1 MAERGRVAGL
11 TAVRPK
17 LRPGVRKTLIVVGV
31 WAAVWAFLAVAAA
44 HNGFF
49 DLKVYYGA
57 MNYWVKR
64 GGDIYDYLTPGTPYG
79 FTYPPFAAALMMP
92 MSLISWHTAIFVSV
106 TMNVL
111 AMFAVLTWLLTPII
125 RRQGWSFWFS
135 MGIAGALAAAF
146 EPVRETVNFG
156 QVNILLLFLVVGD
169 ILLLVR
175 NGHRLGGI
183 GVGLATAI
191 KLTPGI
197 FIVYLLVTR
206 RWRAAA
212 VSAATATAATWGAAT
227 FAPDASR
234 VFWTDAMW
242 NTDRV
247 GSPTFISNQAL
258 TGLVQRIFNPDPMKP
273 LWMLLVLITLV
284 VWYWRARR
292 AVKARDEVAGLAL
305 TGLVGCMVSPITW
318 IHHLV
323 WVLPSIV
330 VLFDYATDRSIDPR
344 RRRNL
349 AIAFGFSYALLCSRT
364 PWAFWAHF
372 DGLGLIGSNAYILLM
387 IGLLFGLPIRE
398 PADTGAGVTPSSDPG
413 RSTGPAVE
421 DVPDLVEI
429 DRRVAAAFDAKDA
442 GGSVRSESRKG
453 VEPARPLVGA

>member
-1 MAERGRVAGL
+1 VAERGRVAVS

-17 LRPGVRKTLIVVGV
+17 LRPGLRKTLIVVAV
-31 WAAVWAFLAVAAA
+31 WAAVWGFLSVAAA
-44 HNGFF
+44 HNGLF

-57 MNYWVKR
+57 MDYWVNR
-64 GGDIYDYLTPGTPYG
+64 GGSIYDYLTPGTPYG
-79 FTYPPFAAALMMP
+79 FTYPPFAAALMSP
-92 MSLISWHTAIFVSV
+92 MSLISWNTAVIISVS
-106 TMNVL
+106 MNVL
-111 AMFAVLTWLLTPII
+111 ALLAILTWLLAPIFK
-125 RRQGWSFWFS
+125 RQGWSYWYAI
-135 MGIAGALAAAF
+135 GIAGALAAAF

-156 QVNILLLFLVVGD
+156 QVNILMLFLVVAD
-169 ILLLVR
+169 VLLLVR
-175 NGHRLGGI
+175 GGSKFAGI
-183 GVGLATAI
+183 GIGLATAI

-212 VSAATATAATWGAAT
+212 VSAATATAATWAAAT

-234 VFWTDAMW
+234 VFWTDAVW

-247 GSPTFISNQAL
+247 GSPTFVSNQAL
-258 TGLVQRIFNPDPMKP
+258 TGLVGRIFNPDPMKP
-273 LWMLLVLITLV
+273 LWLLLVLITLA

-305 TGLVGCMVSPITW
+305 TGVVGCMVSPITW

-323 WVLPSIV
+323 WVLPAIV
-330 VLFDYATDRSIDPR
+330 VLFDYATDRSLDPR

-349 AIAFGFSYALLCSRT
+349 AIAFGFAFALLCSRT
-364 PWAFWAHF
+364 PWAFHAKF
-372 DGLGLIGSNAYILLM
+372 DGLGLIASNAYILLM
-387 IGLLFGLPIRE
+387 IGLLFALPIRE
-398 PADTGAGVTPSSDPG
+398 PADTGTGQARSSDPG

-429 DRRVAAAFDAKDA
+429 DRQVTAAFHAKDA
-442 GGSVRSESRKG
+442 GGTVRSETRPG
-453 VEPARPLVGA
+453 VEPSRPLVGA

>member
-1 MAERGRVAGL
+1 VA
-11 TAVRPK
+11 
-17 LRPGVRKTLIVVGV
+17 RKVLIVVGV

-57 MNYWVKR
+57 MDYWVNR

-79 FTYPPFAAALMMP
+79 FTYPPFAAALMTP
-92 MSLISWHTAIFVSV
+92 MALIPWHVAILISV

-111 AMFAVLTWLLTPII
+111 AMLAILTWLLGPVFK
-125 RRQGWSFWFS
+125 RQGWSYWYA
-135 MGIAGALAAAF
+135 MAIATGLACAF
-146 EPVRETVNFG
+146 EPIRETVNFG

-169 ILLLVR
+169 LLLLVR
-175 NGHRLGGI
+175 GGSRLGGI
-183 GVGLATAI
+183 GIGLATAI
-191 KLTPGI
+191 KLTPGV
-197 FIVYLLVTR
+197 FIVYLLITR

-212 VSAATATAATWGAAT
+212 VSAATATAATWAAAT

-247 GSPTFISNQAL
+247 GSPTFVSNQAL
-258 TGLVQRIFNPDPMKP
+258 TGLVGRIFNPEPMKP
-273 LWMLLVLITLV
+273 LWLLLVLITLA
-284 VWYWRARR
+284 VWYWRTRR
-292 AVKARDEVAGLAL
+292 AVRAGDEVAGLAL

-323 WVLPSIV
+323 MLLPAMV
-330 VLFDYATDRSIDPR
+330 VLFDHATDRSYDAR

-349 AIAFGFSYALLCSRT
+349 MIAFGFSFALLCSRT
-364 PWAFWAHF
+364 PWAFWQHF
-372 DGLGLIGSNAYILLM
+372 GGLGLIGSNAYILLM

-398 PADTGAGVTPSSDPG
+398 RADASTGTVPSGEPG
-413 RSTGPAVE
+413 HSSGPAVE
-421 DVPDLVEI
+421 DVPDLVDI
-429 DRRVAAAFDAKDA
+429 DRRVTAAFDAKDA
-442 GGSVRSESRKG
+442 GGAVGGKSGKG
-453 VEPARPLVGA
+453 VKPARPLVGA

>member
-1 MAERGRVAGL
+1 MAERGRVAES

-17 LRPGVRKTLIVVGV
+17 LRPGARKTLIVVAV
-31 WAAVWAFLAVAAA
+31 WAVVWAFLLACAA

-57 MNYWVKR
+57 MDYWVNR

-79 FTYPPFAAALMMP
+79 FTYPPLAAMLMTP
-92 MSLISWHTAIFVSV
+92 MSLIGWNTAIVVSV

-111 AMFAVLTWLLTPII
+111 AMVAILTWLLRPIFK
-125 RRQGWSFWFS
+125 RQGWNFWFA
-135 MGIAGALAAAF
+135 MGIAAALAAAF

-169 ILLLVR
+169 VLVLVR
-175 NGHRLGGI
+175 GGSRLGGLGI
-183 GVGLATAI
+183 GLATAI

-212 VSAATATAATWGAAT
+212 VSAATATAATWAAAT
-227 FAPDASR
+227 LAPDASR
-234 VFWTDAMW
+234 VFWTDAVW

-247 GSPTFISNQAL
+247 GSPTFVSNQAL
-258 TGLVQRIFNPDPMKP
+258 TGLVGRIFNPDPMKP
-273 LWMLLVLITLV
+273 LWLLLVLITLA
-284 VWYWRARR
+284 VWYWRTRR
-292 AVKARDEVAGLAL
+292 AIRNKDEVAGLAL
-305 TGLVGCMVSPITW
+305 TGIVGCMVSPITW

-330 VLFDYATDRSIDPR
+330 VLFDYATDRSLDPR

-349 AIAFGFSYALLCSRT
+349 MIAFGFSFALLCSRT
-364 PWAFWAHF
+364 PWAFHAKF
-372 DGLGLIGSNAYILLM
+372 DGLGLIGGNAYILLM
-387 IGLLFGLPIRE
+387 IVLLFALPIRE
-398 PADTGAGVTPSSDPG
+398 PADSGAGQGLSADPG

-421 DVPDLVEI
+421 DVPDLVDL
-429 DRRVAAAFDAKDA
+429 DRKVSAAFDAKDV
-442 GGSVRSESRKG
+442 GGTVRSEAG
-453 VEPARPLVGA
+453 PNVEPARPLVGA

>member
-1 MAERGRVAGL
+1 VAERGRVAVL

-17 LRPGVRKTLIVVGV
+17 LRPPVKKVLIVLAV
-31 WAAVWAFLAVAAA
+31 WAVVWAFLAVAAA
-44 HNGFF
+44 RNGYF

-57 MNYWVKR
+57 MDYWVNR
-64 GGDIYDYLTPGTPYG
+64 GGDIYDYLVPGTPYG
-79 FTYPPFAAALMMP
+79 FTYPPFAAALMTP
-92 MSLISWHTAIFVSV
+92 MALIGWHTAIAISV

-111 AMFAVLTWLLTPII
+111 ALLAILTWLVGPII
-125 RRQGWSFWFS
+125 KRQGWQFWFAMAIA
-135 MGIAGALAAAF
+135 MGLVAAF

-169 ILLLVR
+169 VLMLVR
-175 NGHRLGGI
+175 GGSRLGGI
-183 GVGLATAI
+183 GIGLATAI

-206 RWRAAA
+206 RGRAAA
-212 VSAATATAATWGAAT
+212 VSAATAAAATWVAAT

-247 GSPTFISNQAL
+247 GSPTFVSNQAL
-258 TGLVQRIFNPDPMKP
+258 SGLVGRIFNPDPMKP
-273 LWMLLVLITLV
+273 LWLLLVLMALA
-284 VWYWRARR
+284 VWAWRVRR
-292 AVKARDEVAGLAL
+292 AVKNRDEVAGLAL
-305 TGLVGCMVSPITW
+305 TGLVGCMISPISW

-330 VLFDYATDRSIDPR
+330 VLFDYANDKSIDPR
-344 RRRNL
+344 RRRNF
-349 AIAFGFSYALLCSRT
+349 AILFGFSFALLCSRT
-364 PWAFWAHF
+364 PWAFHEKF

-387 IGLLFGLPIRE
+387 IGLLVGLPIRE
-398 PADTGAGVTPSSDPG
+398 PAEASAGLTRSADPDH
-413 RSTGPAVE
+413 STGPVAE

-429 DRRVAAAFDAKDA
+429 DRRVRAAFDAKDA
-442 GGSVRSESRKG
+442 GRTVGDEAGKG

>member
-1 MAERGRVAGL
+1 MA
-11 TAVRPK
+11 
-17 LRPGVRKTLIVVGV
+17 V
-31 WAAVWAFLAVAAA
+31 WAVVWAFLSVAAA

-57 MNYWVKR
+57 MDYWVNR

-79 FTYPPFAAALMMP
+79 FTYPPFAAALMTP
-92 MSLISWHTAIFVSV
+92 MSLISWNTAIVISV

-111 AMFAVLTWLLTPII
+111 AMAAILTWLLGPVIK
-125 RRQGWSFWFS
+125 RQGWSYWYA

-156 QVNILLLFLVVGD
+156 QVNILLLFLVVAD
-169 ILLLVR
+169 VMVLLR
-175 NGHRLGGI
+175 RGHKLAGI
-183 GVGLATAI
+183 GIGLATAI

-197 FIVYLLVTR
+197 FILYLLLTR

-212 VSAATATAATWGAAT
+212 VSAATATAATWAAAT

-247 GSPTFISNQAL
+247 GSPTFVSNQAL
-258 TGLVQRIFNPDPMKP
+258 TGLVGRIFNPDPMKP
-273 LWMLLVLITLV
+273 LWALLVLLTLI
-284 VWYWRARR
+284 VWYWRVRR
-292 AVKARDEVAGLAL
+292 AIRNRDEVAGLAL
-305 TGLVGCMVSPITW
+305 TGIVGCMVSPITW

-323 WVLPSIV
+323 WVLPSII
-330 VLFDYATDRSIDPR
+330 VLFDYATDRSLDQR

-349 AIAFGFSYALLCSRT
+349 AIAFGFSFALLCSRT
-364 PWAFWAHF
+364 PWAFHEKF
-372 DGLGLIGSNAYILLM
+372 DGLGLVGSNAYILLM

-398 PADTGAGVTPSSDPG
+398 PADTGSGQGLSSEPG
-413 RSTGPAVE
+413 RSSGPAVE

-429 DRRVAAAFDAKDA
+429 DRNVNAAFHAVGA
-442 GGSVRSESRKG
+442 GGAVRGEPGPG